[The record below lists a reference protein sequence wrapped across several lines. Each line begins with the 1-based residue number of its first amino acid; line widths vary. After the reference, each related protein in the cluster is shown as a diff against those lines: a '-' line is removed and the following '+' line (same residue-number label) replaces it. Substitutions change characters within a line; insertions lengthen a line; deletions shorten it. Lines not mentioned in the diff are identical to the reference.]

1 MYKRQVHAR
10 TAAKVFG
17 VGLKDVT
24 PEMRTKAKAVN
35 FGIIYGI
42 SDFGLARGIKITRGE
57 ASRFIDSYFH
67 HYKGVRE
74 FLDTVVEKA
83 RDDGYVTTLLSRRRY
98 LPCLLYTSRC
108 V

>member
-1 MYKRQVHAR
+1 MLSADYSQIELRVLAHFSKDEIMVESFRRGEDVHAR

-17 VGLKDVT
+17 VALQDVT

-57 ASRFIDSYFH
+57 ASRIIES
-67 HYKGVRE
+67 
-74 FLDTVVEKA
+74 
-83 RDDGYVTTLLSRRRY
+83 
-98 LPCLLYTSRC
+98 
-108 V
+108 